1 MTHRRSTPAV
11 QDEVLSA
18 VAAFVAVLVIRGHG
32 DVETVEAWLD
42 AQCGFTVEAH
52 APKMKVVVVVVVVV
66 VVIMSCW
73 EGRFWDDIT
82 SHHAHTRTRTHTHQN
97 DPTIV

>member
-1 MTHRRSTPAV
+1 MTHRLSTPAV

-52 APKMKVVVVVVVVV
+52 APKMKVVVVVV
-66 VVIMSCW
+66 IMSCW

-82 SHHAHTRTRTHTHQN
+82 SHHAHTRTRTHTSE
-97 DPTIV
+97 